1 MRLLTAELRK
11 IVYQRAMW
19 GMVLGGV
26 LFSVLG
32 TASTPVILDSSEDG
46 LGLGTLAEPAVVD
59 GVYAN
64 AVSGF
69 YFSMLLG
76 VLVVAGEF
84 RHGTAVATFVA
95 VPRRARVLLAKL
107 LAAGI
112 AGLLLQVVAAA
123 GGLLS
128 GWLALEFYPEAAT
141 PSAEIFANTALA
153 SVVSGFVLGI
163 VGAAIGALLRSQVA
177 ALVGTLLWLFVV
189 EPTLLLLLPEAGKF
203 FLTGLATAIISIDL
217 ETDLVD
223 FSSDV
228 FFSPGVAIAVL
239 LGYAVVAS
247 LLALLSSMRRDI
259 D

>member
-11 IVYQRAMW
+11 LTYQRAMW

-32 TASTPVILDSSEDG
+32 TASTPVILDSAGDG
-46 LGLGTLAEPAVVD
+46 LGFGALSEPAVVD
-59 GVYAN
+59 SVYAN

-95 VPRRARVLLAKL
+95 VPQRSRVLLAKL

-112 AGLLLQVVAAA
+112 AGLVLQIVATGVGIA
-123 GGLLS
+123 S
-128 GWLALEFYPEAAT
+128 GWLALQFYPEAAA
-141 PSAEIFANTALA
+141 PSAEIFLNTAI
-153 SVVSGFVLGI
+153 SGVVSGFVLGI
-163 VGAAIGALLRSQVA
+163 VGAAIGALLRSQVL
-177 ALVGTLLWLFVV
+177 ALVGTLLWLFAV
-189 EPTLLLLLPEAGKF
+189 EPTLLLLAPEAGKF
-203 FLTGLATAIISIDL
+203 FLTGLATAIIAIDV
-217 ETDLVD
+217 ESDLVD
-223 FSSDV
+223 FSTDS
-228 FFSPGVAIAVL
+228 FLSPGLAIAVL